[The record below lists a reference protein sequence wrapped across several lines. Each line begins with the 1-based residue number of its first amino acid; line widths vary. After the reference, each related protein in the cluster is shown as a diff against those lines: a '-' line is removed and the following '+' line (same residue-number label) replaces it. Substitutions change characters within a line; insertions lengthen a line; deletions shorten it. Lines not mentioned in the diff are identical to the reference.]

1 MVSLPPGLI
10 PPDVASLPALPPRF
24 AWCLPHVKQH
34 RRATPS
40 GRHIVVLGYPMFV
53 AAVSEG
59 VGRWVTNIGTH
70 RRLFSHRLYRE
81 FGTREAAL
89 RYVAAWATKYA
100 NRILDE
106 VEAMRRG

>member
-1 MVSLPPGLI
+1 M
-10 PPDVASLPALPPRF
+10 
-24 AWCLPHVKQH
+24 
-34 RRATPS
+34 
-40 GRHIVVLGYPMFV
+40 
-53 AAVSEG
+53 
-59 VGRWVTNIGTH
+59 TNIGTH